1 MPPVA
6 SPETTCW
13 IMMSILSGGERA
25 PLLPHAPPPLR
36 SLRRDS
42 RWLVHRS
49 VFGALINWFIGPSVS
64 EIGAADGVV
73 LFELGGG
80 SRHHDPAGLEEVGV
94 VGEVEGHRR
103 VLLHQED
110 AHALLRVDR
119 PQDAE
124 DLRDHEGGQ
133 AERGLV
139 EQEQGGAGHERPGD
153 RQHLLLAP
161 RERARLLSA
170 PLGEDR
176 EVPVDLLVVLTEAR
190 LLPSGV
196 GAEPQILLDGQIH
209 ERAAPLGGVRD
220 PEAHDVL
227 GGLAVDSL
235 AIEAHLT
242 AGLHHSTHR
251 PERRGLAGSVGAED
265 RGNSA
270 ALHRERESVEDLGP
284 AVLGG
289 QVFRLQESRH
299 QFSLPRYARMTSG
312 SRWIIAGGPSAI
324 RRPKSSTTTRSDTCM
339 TRLMWCSTRR
349 TVTPRRSR
357 IERRTSPSAA

>member
-6 SPETTCW
+6 RPETICW
-13 IMMSILSGGERA
+13 IRMSILSGGSERRSS
-25 PLLPHAPPPLR
+25 PTPPHRFETRATD
-36 SLRRDS
+36 RRFAS
-42 RWLVHRS
+42 NPCHCFAFHRCRLV
-49 VFGALINWFIGPSVS
+49 GWFIGPSVS

-110 AHALLRVDR
+110 AHALL
-119 PQDAE
+119 
-124 DLRDHEGGQ
+124 
-133 AERGLV
+133 LV
-139 EQEQGGAGHERPGD
+139 ERPGD

-209 ERAAPLGGVRD
+209 ERAAPLVGVRD

-235 AIEAHLT
+235 AVEAHLT

-357 IERRTSPSAA
+357 IERRTSPSAATSS